1 MCLCCCVSDG
11 MGYLWPGQRTNSY
24 QGSCRELAQARAMQ
38 SGGAA
43 AIEAGESM
51 SITLQPGPEG
61 ILMRC
66 IQRAAMAAA

>member
-1 MCLCCCVSDG
+1 
-11 MGYLWPGQRTNSY
+11 
-24 QGSCRELAQARAMQ
+24 MQ

-43 AIEAGESM
+43 AIEAEESM

-66 IQRAAMAAA
+66 IPRVATAAA